1 MACNRYRYV
10 QNEEDFL
17 PWGENAGASG
27 TGCTACSQEDCGAYL
42 GGENY
47 PLTYDELRRMVL
59 GKKKAH
65 LGLCGNNRPL
75 VLPVC
80 YSAYETNGNLYVTM
94 RLRAFGD
101 VPAQITA
108 AGVACLQVETDAEC
122 GRCVA
127 WGTGEVQV
135 VNSTAC
141 YVVVQV
147 QLTQLTGYCVRR
159 CGGCSGCSGCSGCGG

>member
-10 QNEEDFL
+10 QSEEDFL

-80 YSAYETNGNLYVTM
+80 FERRVAISHLGVIRGMRASQYNLFTNM
-94 RLRAFGD
+94 
-101 VPAQITA
+101 
-108 AGVACLQVETDAEC
+108 TD
-122 GRCVA
+122 
-127 WGTGEVQV
+127 WTI
-135 VNSTAC
+135 
-141 YVVVQV
+141 
-147 QLTQLTGYCVRR
+147 QLG
-159 CGGCSGCSGCSGCGG
+159 